1 MCFWHMYKKGIEY
14 LNSCVQVTSNLDQM
28 LKNVCLIHSEMY
40 LNSCIDSVRLR
51 RMTYLNIEIK
61 TDLTC
66 LLLLGGFAFVYEAQD
81 LGSGKDYALKVIL
94 IYFTIGL

>member
-1 MCFWHMYKKGIEY
+1 
-14 LNSCVQVTSNLDQM
+14 
-28 LKNVCLIHSEMY
+28 
-40 LNSCIDSVRLR
+40 
-51 RMTYLNIEIK
+51 MTYLNIEIK